1 MSSSSFIRSLK
12 RFVSRYGCPGNVIS
26 DNRSNFVSDESR
38 SFVTIRFIEWH
49 LNLRLLYGTEDFEK
63 LVKSVK
69 GLLIKGLKGSKLSY
83 EDIQIV
89 LFECEAI
96 LNIRPLTYIYPI
108 NLT

>member
-1 MSSSSFIRSLK
+1 MAFEFTPALW
-12 RFVSRYGCPGNVIS
+12 YGG
-26 DNRSNFVSDESR
+26 F
-38 SFVTIRFIEWH
+38 
-49 LNLRLLYGTEDFEK
+49 FEK

-96 LNIRPLTYIYPI
+96 LNIRPLTYIHIP
-108 NLT
+108 